1 MRRKLGIIIFLV
13 AITGAMYGQSSERI
27 RKHEFGF
34 TLGYVDNLNEYV
46 NGGGL
51 GSIFYS
57 YFINQNLGFG
67 IAEYGIYSGISK
79 AGDDYYS
86 ISYLA
91 PTLTGRVKLSDRFTG
106 LVKGN
111 VGIALGMQGD
121 FDEYGSSSDPDVKA
135 ALGFGVGASVRYEAS
150 KLIGL
155 TLSGDGLFFP
165 SLTPSTYYGFIK
177 DKGMTCLSITVG
189 MTFKL

>member
-13 AITGAMYGQSSERI
+13 ALTGAMYGQSSKKI

-46 NGGGL
+46 DGGGL

-86 ISYLA
+86 ISY
-91 PTLTGRVKLSDRFTG
+91 
-106 LVKGN
+106 
-111 VGIALGMQGD
+111 
-121 FDEYGSSSDPDVKA
+121 
-135 ALGFGVGASVRYEAS
+135 
-150 KLIGL
+150 
-155 TLSGDGLFFP
+155 
-165 SLTPSTYYGFIK
+165 
-177 DKGMTCLSITVG
+177 
-189 MTFKL
+189 

>member
-1 MRRKLGIIIFLV
+1 
-13 AITGAMYGQSSERI
+13 MYGQLSERI

-46 NGGGL
+46 KGGGIGTL
-51 GSIFYS
+51 FYS
-57 YFINQNLGFG
+57 YYINQNLGIG
-67 IAEYGIYSGISK
+67 LTEYGIYSGISK

-111 VGIALGMQGD
+111 VGIALGMQDD
-121 FDEYGSSSDPDVKA
+121 FDEYGSSSDPDVNA
-135 ALGFGVGASVRYEAS
+135 ALGFGVGASVRYEAT
-150 KLIGL
+150 KVIGL
-155 TLSGDGLFFP
+155 TLSGDGLFFT
-165 SLTPSTYYGFIK
+165 SLTPSTNYGFIK
-177 DKGMTCLSITVG
+177 DKGMTYLSIAVG